1 MKTNKASLGKRI
13 LAYLIDIILV
23 FIIVILL
30 EALLPKNN
38 NIEILNREL
47 NDTTDQYF
55 SKQINFSVYFNQTAL
70 IFKDLDEARIMYSV
84 INAVLI
90 FIYFIF
96 IPYFF
101 DGKTIGKKILKI
113 KTIRNDQECLSLKNL
128 VVKNMID
135 TGLMYMLFS
144 LMLIYIL
151 PGTSYFTFTLF
162 LSIFQIGLMI
172 ASFVMI
178 IKRKDKR
185 GLNDIL
191 SGTKVIEDKIIED
204 NIEVEEWE
212 NLVNKN

>member
-1 MKTNKASLGKRI
+1 MKPNKASLGKRI

-178 IKRKDKR
+178 IRRKDKR

-204 NIEVEEWE
+204 NIEVEE
-212 NLVNKN
+212 

>member
-1 MKTNKASLGKRI
+1 MKPNKASLGKRI

-178 IKRKDKR
+178 IRRKDKR

>member
-30 EALLPKNN
+30 EVLLPKNN

-47 NDTTDQYF
+47 NETTDQF
-55 SKQINFSVYFNQTAL
+55 FGKQIDFSVYFNQTAL
-70 IFKDLDEARIMYSV
+70 IFRDLDKARIMYSV
-84 INAVLI
+84 INGVLI

-113 KTIRNDQECLSLKNL
+113 KTIRNDQEYLSLKNL
-128 VVKNMID
+128 VIKNMID

-162 LSIFQIGLMI
+162 LSIFQIGLI
-172 ASFVMI
+172 ITSFIMI

-191 SGTKVIEDKIIED
+191 SGTKVIENNIIED
-204 NIEVEEWE
+204 NVEVEEWE

>member
-1 MKTNKASLGKRI
+1 MRTNKAGLGKRL

-23 FIIVILL
+23 FIIVIML

-38 NIEILNREL
+38 NIEVLNREL

-55 SKQINFSVYFNQTAL
+55 NKQISFSVYFNQAAL
-70 IFKDLDEARIMYSV
+70 IFRDLDEARIMYSV

-90 FIYFIF
+90 FAYFIF

-101 DGKTIGKKILKI
+101 DGKTIGKKILGI
-113 KTIRNDQECLSLKNL
+113 KTVRNDKEYLSLKNL
-128 VVKNMID
+128 VIKNMID

-144 LMLIYIL
+144 LVLIYIL
-151 PGTSYFTFTLF
+151 PGTSYFTVTLF

-191 SGTKVIEDKIIED
+191 SGTKVIKD
-204 NIEVEEWE
+204 NVEVEE
-212 NLVNKN
+212 

>member
-162 LSIFQIGLMI
+162 LSIFQIGLII

-191 SGTKVIEDKIIED
+191 SGTKVIKDKIIED
-204 NIEVEEWE
+204 NIEVEE
-212 NLVNKN
+212 

>member
-1 MKTNKASLGKRI
+1 MNTNKAGLGRRI

-55 SKQINFSVYFNQTAL
+55 SKQISFSVYFNQTAL

-101 DGKTIGKKILKI
+101 DGKTIGKKLLGI
-113 KTIRNDQECLSLKNL
+113 KTVRNDQEYLSLKNL
-128 VVKNMID
+128 VIKNMID

-144 LMLIYIL
+144 LALIYIL

-162 LSIFQIGLMI
+162 LSVFQIGLMI
-172 ASFVMI
+172 TSFVMI

-191 SGTKVIEDKIIED
+191 SGTKVIKNKIIED
-204 NIEVEEWE
+204 NVEVEE
-212 NLVNKN
+212 